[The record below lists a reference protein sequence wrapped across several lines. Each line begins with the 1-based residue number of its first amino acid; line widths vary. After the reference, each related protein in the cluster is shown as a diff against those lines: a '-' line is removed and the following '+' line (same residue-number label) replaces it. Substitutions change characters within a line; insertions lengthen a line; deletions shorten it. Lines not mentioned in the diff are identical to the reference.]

1 MWQFALGALQADG
14 AQVAEKYTDLK
25 GNILDS
31 LRNAEV

>member
-14 AQVAEKYTDLK
+14 AQVAEKHIDLK
-25 GNILDS
+25 ENVLDS